1 MAASDDTGAPT
12 RLEMAIDAE
21 RSKLRK
27 AHAVQKCLY
36 EVLLYADGEDAV
48 AYAEAAYVVATFMEE
63 SIDNLDPFLLR
74 SLIEDA
80 KRDSRSS

>member
-27 AHAVQKCLY
+27 AQAVQACLY

-48 AYAEAAYVVATFMEE
+48 IYAEAAHVVATFMEE
-63 SIDNLDPFLLR
+63 AIDKLDPSLLR
-74 SLIEDA
+74 RPIEDA
-80 KRDSRSS
+80 S